1 LYQEKSGNPGAL
13 KAGETRIACLPDFSS
28 AFGNKICSRDRCYN
42 FKNIFAEN
50 FADKIGGF

>member
-42 FKNIFAEN
+42 FKNFFAEN